1 MVWYNF
7 YNFYFYSL
15 RKINKKGNFILF
27 NQNFSLKVFKWI
39 HKQFY
44 VHLLSWKISPQLKK
58 SMNLNHFRNQQ
69 IEFFCFKRLINNFS
83 SNGKFLKYYNI
94 FIKIFSKLYLL
105 FFLNQFKLQLKHHQ
119 LNNLLNILTNLKTNI
134 LLLLPSYLIF
144 FIFSQ
149 YDILF
154 FSKAIK
160 LNRKQAKR
168 SKKKFKIEYYYILP
182 RKRLWKTLKF
192 WKFYASLIKK
202 RKLVKRILFSLLNLL
217 IEGQKSFLWKYKF
230 RVIKI
235 LIKKKKN

>member
-149 YDILF
+149 YDILSRF
-154 FSKAIK
+154 I
-160 LNRKQAKR
+160 AKWKNLLLRTATPFLSR
-168 SKKKFKIEYYYILP
+168 S
-182 RKRLWKTLKF
+182 
-192 WKFYASLIKK
+192 
-202 RKLVKRILFSLLNLL
+202 LFSPTL
-217 IEGQKSFLWKYKF
+217 SHTFLSPSAVFPSHIF
-230 RVIKI
+230 RRRQTRQIAVSHP
-235 LIKKKKN
+235 